1 MMPLAVSRSKRTKIR
16 AKRGRAAAIA
26 RSPYEVLFEQLWLEI
41 APDIDLYSE
50 YSGAIP
56 GRRFR
61 IDFCHLPSKTAIEI
75 NGSGRHQTFTGYA
88 RDMEKMR
95 LLAYHGYTVI
105 PFTCQQ
111 VTVESIQELA
121 AHIRKTSP
129 P

>member
-1 MMPLAVSRSKRTKIR
+1 MKTTKTRTKSLR

-26 RSPYEVLFEQLWLEI
+26 RSPYELLFEQLWLEI

-50 YSGAIP
+50 YTGAIP

-61 IDFCHLPSKTAIEI
+61 LDFLHLPTKTAIEI

-111 VTVESIQELA
+111 ITAEAIATLA
-121 AHIRKTSP
+121 EYVRSKAHI
-129 P
+129 